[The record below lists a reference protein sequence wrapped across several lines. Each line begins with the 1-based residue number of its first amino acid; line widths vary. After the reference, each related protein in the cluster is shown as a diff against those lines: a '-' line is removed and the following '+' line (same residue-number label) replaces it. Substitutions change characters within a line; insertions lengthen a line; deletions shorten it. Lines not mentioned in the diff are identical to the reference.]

1 MAELKAEVKQAL
13 GKPEDLEDKM
23 EEAKVEVEEKV
34 EEVQEKVEKVEEKV
48 EVKETKPDTKEEMW
62 VEFTAKGTKQ
72 EGKLGCSVETLMK
85 DFCIVKRVEPWCS
98 LKDVEVFDRIVKVN
112 GIGAKAAR
120 LTKILVENEDV
131 ELSIQRPQKKEVT
144 LEKGID
150 FGIYAEME
158 TTGAVISTV
167 SEEAS
172 ALGLKPMDRIS
183 AVNGTENMTVAE
195 VLRSINNRE
204 GPLRLDIVSYSP

>member
-1 MAELKAEVKQAL
+1 
-13 GKPEDLEDKM
+13 
-23 EEAKVEVEEKV
+23 
-34 EEVQEKVEKVEEKV
+34 
-48 EVKETKPDTKEEMW
+48 
-62 VEFTAKGTKQ
+62 
-72 EGKLGCSVETLMK
+72 
-85 DFCIVKRVEPWCS
+85 
-98 LKDVEVFDRIVKVN
+98 
-112 GIGAKAAR
+112 
-120 LTKILVENEDV
+120 
-131 ELSIQRPQKKEVT
+131 
-144 LEKGID
+144 
-150 FGIYAEME
+150 ME